1 MSRPPSSSPETTEE
15 PRSRSWL
22 VFAGLGLIGIYVVAF
37 IVQNS
42 GKVSLDFIFFSAHVG
57 LIWLLLLGFGLGLAG
72 GALLSQLYRR
82 RRGHSPG

>member
-15 PRSRSWL
+15 PRSRPWL
-22 VFAGLGLIGIYVVAF
+22 AFAGLGLIAIYVVAF

-57 LIWLLLLGFGLGLAG
+57 LIWLLLLGFALGLAG
-72 GALLSQLYRR
+72 GVLGSQLYRR
-82 RRGHSPG
+82 RRRHGAG